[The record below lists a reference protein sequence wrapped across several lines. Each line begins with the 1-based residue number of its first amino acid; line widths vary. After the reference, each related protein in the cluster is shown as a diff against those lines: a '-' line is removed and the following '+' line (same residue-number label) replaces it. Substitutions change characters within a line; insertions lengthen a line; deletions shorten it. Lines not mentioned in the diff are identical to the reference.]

1 MENKPYTMRSMIA
14 DDLFAIVKIINK
26 IGLKELKTCFDA
38 AEVKKA
44 MQESNGENKDLAAA
58 VGMRVMMEIAGTV
71 MEHLP
76 ECKQDL
82 YSFMASLS
90 GMKAEDIANLSMADF
105 FDMLVDVIKHP
116 DFADFFR
123 RVTGLFS

>member
-1 MENKPYTMRSMIA
+1 MENKAHTMRSMNA
-14 DDLFAIVKIINK
+14 DDLFMIVKIINK

-44 MQESNGENKDLAAA
+44 MQESNGENNDLAAA

-76 ECKQDL
+76 DCRNDL
-82 YSFMASLS
+82 YAFMASLT
-90 GMKAEDIANLSMADF
+90 GMQSVDIAELSMADF
-105 FDMLVDVIKHP
+105 FDMLVEVINHP